1 MMAFR
6 TIFDVGEW
14 QLQVANY
21 QSSRGRT
28 GSAERLYRKILAQ
41 RPDHPAALIGLGKI
55 LLKARQFEE
64 AVEIWTKSTVVNPQ
78 DVDPAFQLARAL
90 HRSGRLEAAAKQYLR
105 VLTLD
110 RTHLKATEALDQ
122 LSRRLV
128 QTGQEGVAALDAAAD
143 LARESLAADTGAPED
158 VGNAHALLAVVSSRE
173 DPEAAVRHW
182 QEVAR
187 LNPQSID
194 APLHIAR
201 LRKRQGHNAEA
212 NRFFG
217 IVLDLAP
224 DHIDALTGYGQT
236 LADGGDVAGA
246 IRHFSDWANRQPR
259 EVSPYL
265 ELGWLHQKKED
276 LERAQAAHRDLVTN
290 LTRDQPTLSRLSRL
304 LARDPARLEQALD
317 IWRRIA
323 ERDRKNTFALVQR
336 ATLLERAGLPDQ
348 AEADYRAALERK
360 PRDEQALSGLSRLLF
375 GQRRWQEA
383 VACYELLYRSHDGR
397 TDALLGAGRCLERL
411 DRTDEALLT
420 YDKVATLDPANINA
434 QLYRGRLLRRHE
446 RTGEAI
452 EHWRHFCEKSPGNAV
467 AWHELIYML
476 ASAERDDEAVAAL
489 AEAEASLPPT
499 AGSWVELGLAAQAAQ
514 LDPQAVHYF
523 ERAIAADPQPA
534 VPHARLG
541 SFYARRGIV
550 DGAFHH
556 LLASRELF
564 PGDVAVTRQLVDTVH
579 TLDVLGIDHMRLDA
593 APHWSGEVLVPE
605 RLFDHVRAIAD
616 TQVVPYEPEA
626 RRVIVVS
633 SSLAGGGAERQVA
646 NLLRGLAAPAFDLEL
661 ALFCI
666 SLAAR
671 SRRDFFLPSLAGLPI
686 DIRTPQDSAF
696 EDYLSAPEVAPHEKL
711 IRCFPADM
719 AVPIAFWLGEF
730 RRRRPQVVHAW
741 QDNTNLTAVVAALL
755 AGVPRIILGAR
766 SVRPDNPRRRLKR
779 FMRDGYRAVLG
790 HPSIVL
796 TNNSQ
801 AGAHDY
807 AQWLGVDPA
816 GIQIIRNG
824 IDFDQLARNVDPAR
838 ARKLRADLGIPPDAP
853 VVGGV
858 FRMSE
863 EKRPLLWVET
873 AAAVSRLEP
882 RAHFVVYGT
891 GPMRADMAE
900 LGERLGLGNRLHLPG
915 PENDIASCY
924 EAMDVVLLTSRHEGL
939 PNTLLE
945 AQSLGVPVVAPDVG
959 GVAEAMW
966 PGITG
971 WAVTDADAPA
981 LANHVVR
988 CLHDDVW
995 RATAHREAPSLVRER
1010 FGIPAMLARTLEV
1023 YGLAGPDH
1031 SI

>member
-1 MMAFR
+1 MMAFSA
-6 TIFDVGEW
+6 IFDVGEW
-14 QLQVANY
+14 QLQLANY
-21 QSSRGRT
+21 QASRGRA
-28 GSAERLYRKILAQ
+28 GSAERLYRKVLAH

-64 AVEIWTKSTVVNPQ
+64 AVEVWQKSAALGPRE
-78 DVDPAFQLARAL
+78 VDPAFQLARAL

-105 VLTLD
+105 VLALD
-110 RTHLKATEALDQ
+110 RTHLKATEALDE

-128 QTGQEGVAALDAAAD
+128 QTGQEGVAALDAAVD
-143 LARESLAADTGAPED
+143 LARESLAVEAGVPED
-158 VGNAHALLAVVSSRE
+158 LGNAHALLAVVSSRE

-187 LNPQSID
+187 LNPKSID
-194 APLHIAR
+194 APLQIAR
-201 LRKRQGHNAEA
+201 LRRRQGRSAEA
-212 NRFFG
+212 NRFFR
-217 IVLDLAP
+217 VALDLAP

-236 LADGGDVAGA
+236 LADSGDIAGA
-246 IRHFSDWANRQPR
+246 IRHFSDWADRQPR

-265 ELGWLHQKKED
+265 ELGWLHHKQGD
-276 LERAQAAHRDLVTN
+276 LERTGAIHRDLVAN

-304 LARDPARLEQALD
+304 LARHRARLDQALD
-317 IWRRIA
+317 IWQRIA
-323 ERDRKNTFALVQR
+323 ERDGKSTFALVQR
-336 ATLLERAGLPDQ
+336 AMLLERAGLPEE
-348 AEADYRAALERK
+348 AEADYRAALDRK

-375 GQRRWQEA
+375 GQSRWQEA
-383 VACYELLYRSHDGR
+383 AACYELLYRGHEGR

-411 DRTDEALLT
+411 DRTDEALRA
-420 YDKVATLDPANINA
+420 YDKVAALDPANINA
-434 QLYRGRLLRRHE
+434 PLYRGRLLRQLG

-452 EHWRHFCEKSPGNAV
+452 ESWRHFCERSPGNTV

-489 AEAEASLPPT
+489 GEAEASLPPT

-514 LDPQAVHYF
+514 LDRQAVDYF

-534 VPHARLG
+534 GPHARLG

-550 DGAFHH
+550 DAAFHH

-579 TLDVLGIDHMRLDA
+579 TLDMLGIDHMRLEA
-593 APHWSGEVLVPE
+593 APRRSGEVLVPE
-605 RLFDHVRAIAD
+605 RLFDRVRNIAD
-616 TQVVPYEPEA
+616 TQVVPYVPEG
-626 RRVIVVS
+626 RGIVVVS
-633 SSLAGGGAERQVA
+633 SSLAGGGAERQVV
-646 NLLRGLAAPAFDLEL
+646 NLLRGLAVPAFDLEL

-666 SLAAR
+666 SLAPR

-730 RRRRPQVVHAW
+730 RRRRPRVVHAW

-755 AGVPRIILGAR
+755 AGVPRIVLGAR

-801 AGAHDY
+801 AGARDY
-807 AQWLGVDPA
+807 AQWLDIDPA
-816 GIQIIRNG
+816 GIEVVHNG
-824 IDFDQLARNVDPAR
+824 IDFDQLARSVDPAR
-838 ARKLRADLGIPPDAP
+838 ARKLRTDLGIPPDAP

-873 AAAVSRLEP
+873 AAAVARLEP

-891 GPMRADMAE
+891 GPMHADMAE
-900 LGERLGLGNRLHLPG
+900 RGERLGLGNRLHLPG
-915 PENDIASCY
+915 AENDIASCY

-966 PGITG
+966 SGITG

-988 CLHDDVW
+988 CLRDDAW

-1031 SI
+1031 PI